1 MLAGRSVL
9 HKELPMEV
17 KPMKKVRLTFSWQDL
32 LLQIPADSTLNEV
45 ASLVCERGQ
54 TAMSSLGMKR
64 VETTQLPDYVV
75 VRNAKGEL
83 ELA

>member
-1 MLAGRSVL
+1 MD
-9 HKELPMEV
+9 V

-32 LLQIPADSTLNEV
+32 LLQSPADSTLNEV

>member
-1 MLAGRSVL
+1 
-9 HKELPMEV
+9 MEI
-17 KPMKKVRLTFSWQDL
+17 KATKKVRLTFSWQDL
-32 LLQIPADSTLNEV
+32 LLEIPADSTLNEV

-64 VETTQLPDYVV
+64 VETTQLPDFTV
-75 VRNAKGEL
+75 VRGIDGEL

>member
-1 MLAGRSVL
+1 
-9 HKELPMEV
+9 MEV

>member
-1 MLAGRSVL
+1 MD
-9 HKELPMEV
+9 V

-32 LLQIPADSTLNEV
+32 LLEVPADSTLNEV

-64 VETTQLPDYVV
+64 VETTQLPDFTVL
-75 VRNAKGEL
+75 RNTEGEL
-83 ELA
+83 ELV